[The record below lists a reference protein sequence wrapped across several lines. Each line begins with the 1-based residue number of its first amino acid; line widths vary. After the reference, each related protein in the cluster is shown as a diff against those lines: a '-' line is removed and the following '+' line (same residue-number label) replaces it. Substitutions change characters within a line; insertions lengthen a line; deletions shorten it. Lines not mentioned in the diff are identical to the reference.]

1 MTEREKM
8 IAGKYYYAGDPSL
21 QDERRG
27 VREAVHAF
35 NQSSLEERGAKLAD
49 LKKFFRSC
57 TDALFLE
64 PPFHCDYG
72 GFITFGDNVFANVN
86 LTILDAALVTI
97 GDYVFIGPNVTI
109 VSTGHPLDAG
119 LRNSYRQFGYPVTIG
134 NNVWIGAS
142 VTICPG
148 VSIGDNAVIG
158 AGSMVNKDI
167 PSDVIAVGNPCR
179 VLRELTEEDRIRD
192 IKEHSQGTLDNEA
205 FCSLEEL
212 DTPKQSKAVLE
223 NYGKTL
229 F

>member
-8 IAGKYYYAGDPSL
+8 IASKYYYAADPSL
-21 QDERRG
+21 QDERKG
-27 VREAVHAF
+27 VRQAVYAF
-35 NQSSLEERGAKLAD
+35 NTAPLEERKDKLQA
-49 LKKFFRSC
+49 LKKFFRRSSD
-57 TDALFLE
+57 TLALQ

-72 GFITFGDNVFANVN
+72 GFISFGENVFANIN
-86 LTILDAALVTI
+86 FTILDAALVTI
-97 GDYVFIGPNVTI
+97 GDYAFIGPNVTI

-148 VSIGDNAVIG
+148 VTIGDNAVIG
-158 AGSMVNKDI
+158 AGSIVNKDI
-167 PSDVIAVGNPCR
+167 PPNVIAVGNPCK
-179 VLRELTEEDRIRD
+179 VLRELTEEDRWRD
-192 IKEHSQGTLDNEA
+192 VQEHSLGELDNEF

-212 DTPKQSKAVLE
+212 DNPAVRRTPMGS
-223 NYGKTL
+223 GKTL